1 MRVSIA
7 AMAGGAVALT
17 AASMLGVA
25 SAEAPAPTAAPRTVS
40 VEGVATNVPIAQGAS
55 AATANAVYRQGM
67 EAAVADAHSKA
78 EFLAGK
84 VGGSIGAAQ
93 SVAEGGGGISCT
105 GGEGSTYVE
114 YTGEQ
119 PDFGSPNVSVGPL
132 RGSAIAAPQASPGRA
147 PALRRRHRRHTATGK
162 AAAAGTCTLSTQV
175 SVAYLLN

>member
-25 SAEAPAPTAAPRTVS
+25 SAEAPAPTATPRTVS
-40 VEGVATNVPIAQGAS
+40 VEGVATNVPIAQGSS

-67 EAAVADAHSKA
+67 EAAIADAHSKA

-119 PDFGSPNVSVGPL
+119 PDFGSPSVSIGPL
-132 RGSAIAAPQASPGRA
+132 RGSAIAAPQASPGR
-147 PALRRRHRRHTATGK
+147 PVLRPRHRHKATGK
-162 AAAAGTCTLSTQV
+162 KAAAGTCTLSTQV
-175 SVAYLLN
+175 AVAYLLN